1 MHILVVNDD
10 GPPSTHSSP
19 YVHTL
24 VRALQAAGHLV
35 SVCLPHTQRSWIGK
49 AHLIGQTVRPTY
61 YRPPS
66 LPANPA
72 GLIFGEGVPE
82 SVGSTHRHPAR
93 RRKPAPSSSEG
104 GAEAEAEVE
113 EWVLVDGT
121 PASCVQI
128 GLHHLFADR
137 GPVDLVLSGP
147 NYGRNTTAL
156 FALSSGTLGGAL
168 EGAACRTK
176 SVAVSYAFSTRNHD
190 PVIVAGASRHAVRV
204 IEALVRQWPADGSVD
219 LYSVNIPLVEGVE
232 KGRTLWTGMLQ
243 NYWAGGGCFTAVE
256 GAADKDEEEERIRE
270 GAGGEA
276 QGNAPEPAGDEEG
289 VEHVGRVH
297 KNFKWHPRFTDVY
310 KSVDDAPPGNDGWA
324 VKEGHTS
331 VTPLKANFWH
341 AATHLH
347 ETELQLPP
355 LEQDSRTVTLSLRGG
370 GLSSHGP
377 ESSNLAMA
385 ADTTKPSSNGKVSQ
399 GHAGRLYAL
408 VAYEDPYVQPLIM
421 EALDTVLP
429 KDSYVL
435 VNAPPRSSDGKD
447 EAIQIESLLPS
458 PDAKVLQITPYEAI
472 DFTFGAAHV
481 DNMLFNSYVFRKALI
496 RKHFLSATVETW
508 VTKHP
513 DSVLAGHFKPGTAFE
528 VDYAEFLD
536 DALVEAWDLRAGLE
550 RNEAAAAADSE
561 KEWWIL
567 KPSMSD
573 RGQGIRLFST
583 MEELQGIFDEWDAD
597 LPDSDGEEEEGEG
610 EATSQA
616 DAAATAAGGDGDGD
630 YITTAHLRHFVAQ
643 PYIHPPLL
651 LPQYDDRK
659 FHIRTYV
666 VCVGSLKVYVYRR
679 MLALFAG
686 KAYSPPSAD
695 AADLDAHLT
704 NTCLQQQQ
712 QCDDQDDAKG
722 GLAAT
727 AAATAAATE
736 PLVREF
742 WDLPDTLGV
751 RGGEGGGGGGE
762 AEPGAAITKDSI
774 FAQICDVT
782 GATFEA
788 AARGMMMHFQPLPN
802 AFEVFGVDFLIDAR
816 GGAWLLEVN
825 SFPDFKQT
833 GDDLRD
839 VVAGLWEGV
848 VRLAVVPFVS
858 SPSPSSSEAPSS
870 LPAAGA
876 SGGGDMVLVKDIDLG
891 RRWGA

>member
-61 YRPPS
+61 YRPPP

-93 RRKPAPSSSEG
+93 RRKPAG
-104 GAEAEAEVE
+104 GDGAEPEPGPEVE

-128 GLHHLFADR
+128 GLHHLFAER

-168 EGAACRTK
+168 EGAACRAK

-204 IEALVRQWPADGSVD
+204 VEALVRQWPVDGSVD
-219 LYSVNIPLVEGVE
+219 LYSINVPLVEGVE

-256 GAADKDEEEERIRE
+256 GIADEDEEEERIRE

-276 QGNAPEPAGDEEG
+276 QGGAPAEPAANEEG
-289 VEHVGRVH
+289 VEYIGRVH

-324 VKEGHTS
+324 VREGHTS
-331 VTPLKANFWH
+331 VTALKANFWH

-347 ETELQLPP
+347 EKELQLPP
-355 LEQDSRTVTLSLRGG
+355 LDQDSSIVTLSLRGG
-370 GLSSHGP
+370 GLSSQGL
-377 ESSNLAMA
+377 ESGDLAIS
-385 ADTTKPSSNGKVSQ
+385 TNNTKPGSDGKVSQ
-399 GHAGRLYAL
+399 DSAGKLYAL

-421 EALDTVLP
+421 EALNTVLP
-429 KDSYVL
+429 KDSYVPI
-435 VNAPPRSSDGKD
+435 NAPPCSSDEKD
-447 EAIQIESLLPS
+447 EAIKIESLLPS
-458 PDAKVLQITPYEAI
+458 PGAKVLQITPYEAI

-481 DNMLFNSYVFRKALI
+481 DSMLFNSYVFRKALI
-496 RKHFLSATVETW
+496 RKHFLSATVEAW

-513 DSVLAGHFKPGTAFE
+513 NSVLADHFKPGTAFE

-536 DALVEAWDLRAGLE
+536 DALVEAWDLRASLE
-550 RNEAAAAADSE
+550 RNEAAATTDGD

-597 LPDSDGEEEEGEG
+597 LPDSDDEGEG
-610 EATSQA
+610 EDVEGEAEASSGA
-616 DAAATAAGGDGDGD
+616 GAAATASGGGDGNGD

-651 LPQYDDRK
+651 LPQHDDRK
-659 FHIRTYV
+659 FHVRTYV

-686 KAYSPPSAD
+686 KTYSPPSAG

-712 QCDDQDDAKG
+712 QRDDPDAAKG
-722 GLAAT
+722 GLAAG
-727 AAATAAATE
+727 AAATE

-742 WDLPDTLGV
+742 WDLPDALGGV
-751 RGGEGGGGGGE
+751 REGEGE
-762 AEPGAAITKDSI
+762 AAVTKDSI

-782 GATFEA
+782 GAAFEA

-802 AFEVFGVDFLIDAR
+802 AFEVFGVDFLVDAR

-825 SFPDFKQT
+825 SFPDFRQT
-833 GDDLRD
+833 GDDLRG

-848 VRLAVVPFVS
+848 VRLAVVTFFY
-858 SPSPSSSEAPSS
+858 SPSSSSPSAEPPSS
-870 LPAAGA
+870 LPATDA

-891 RRWGA
+891 RRWGP

>member
-1 MHILVVNDD
+1 MHILLVNDD

-49 AHLIGQTVRPTY
+49 AHLVGHTVRPTY
-61 YRPPS
+61 YRPPP

-82 SVGSTHRHPAR
+82 S
-93 RRKPAPSSSEG
+93 
-104 GAEAEAEVE
+104 
-113 EWVLVDGT
+113 
-121 PASCVQI
+121 
-128 GLHHLFADR
+128 
-137 GPVDLVLSGP
+137 
-147 NYGRNTTAL
+147 
-156 FALSSGTLGGAL
+156 
-168 EGAACRTK
+168 
-176 SVAVSYAFSTRNHD
+176 
-190 PVIVAGASRHAVRV
+190 
-204 IEALVRQWPADGSVD
+204 DGSVD

-232 KGRTLWTGMLQ
+232 KSRTLFTGMLQ

-256 GAADKDEEEERIRE
+256 AAADEDEEEERIRE
-270 GAGGEA
+270 GADGETQGGGGSSA
-276 QGNAPEPAGDEEG
+276 TTKPAVDDAAGNEDG
-289 VEHVGRVH
+289 VEYVGRVH
-297 KNFKWHPRFTDVY
+297 KDFKWHPRFTDVF

-324 VKEGHTS
+324 VREGHTS

-347 ETELQLPP
+347 EKELELPP
-355 LEQDSRTVTLSLRGG
+355 PEQDSRIVTPPLREEAKP
-370 GLSSHGP
+370 SAQVPDPSKP
-377 ESSNLAMA
+377 EDKTAPDVVMKT
-385 ADTTKPSSNGKVSQ
+385 DTAESSSNGKVSQ
-399 GHAGRLYAL
+399 DNAGKFYAL

-435 VNAPPRSSDGKD
+435 INAPPRSSDGKGE
-447 EAIQIESLLPS
+447 EAIQLERLLPS
-458 PDAKVLQITPYEAI
+458 PDTKVLQITPYEAI

-481 DNMLFNSYVFRKALI
+481 DSMLFNSYVFRKALI
-496 RKHFLSATVETW
+496 RKHFLSATVEAW

-536 DALVEAWDLRAGLE
+536 DALVEAWDLRASLE
-550 RNEAAAAADSE
+550 RNETAAAVDDDCE
-561 KEWWIL
+561 KKEWWIL

-597 LPDSDGEEEEGEG
+597 LPDSDDEDDEAGAG
-610 EATSQA
+610 EASGGGATSSSSSA
-616 DAAATAAGGDGDGD
+616 DAG
-630 YITTAHLRHFVAQ
+630 ITTAHLRHFVAQ

-651 LPQYDDRK
+651 LPQYDHRK
-659 FHIRTYV
+659 FHVRTYV
-666 VCVGSLKVYVYRR
+666 VCVGSLRVYVYRR

-686 KAYSPPSAD
+686 KPYSPPSAG

-704 NTCLQQQQ
+704 NTCLQQR
-712 QCDDQDDAKG
+712 DHQDADADADTDAKG
-722 GLAAT
+722 GGAANI
-727 AAATAAATE
+727 E

-742 WDLPDTLGV
+742 WDLPDALGV
-751 RGGEGGGGGGE
+751 VGSEGG
-762 AEPGAAITKDSI
+762 AAAAAITKDSI

-782 GATFEA
+782 GAAFEA

-802 AFEVFGVDFLIDAR
+802 AFEVFGLDFLVDAR
-816 GGAWLLEVN
+816 GAVWLLEVN
-825 SFPDFKQT
+825 SFPDFRQT
-833 GDDLRD
+833 GDDLRG

-848 VRLAVVPFVS
+848 VRLAVVPFFFS
-858 SPSPSSSEAPSS
+858 SFSRPSPSSASASASASVAGGGKQSTGGEEEEQQG
-870 LPAAGA
+870 AAGGG

-891 RRWGA
+891 RRWGV